1 MDKRAHNSTDSVSC
15 YLDGVQAKLNQADAI
30 LTLLL
35 NEGGTGRFTTDHDT
49 VMSVL
54 WTATDLIQAAQQ
66 ASQQAFSAYIA
77 EHLALIPPSAPPQ
90 A

>member
-1 MDKRAHNSTDSVSC
+1 MPNHTNEVAASTSNH
-15 YLDGVQAKLNQADAI
+15 LDNVQAKLNQADAV

-35 NEGGTGRFTTDHDT
+35 TEGGAGRFTTDHDT

-66 ASQQAFSAYIA
+66 ASQQAFSAYIS
-77 EHLALIPPSAPPQ
+77 EHMALIPPAAPSQ

>member
-1 MDKRAHNSTDSVSC
+1 MDKRTLNTAGSVSC
-15 YLDGVQAKLNQADAI
+15 YLDGVQAKLNQVDAI

-35 NEGGTGRFTTDHDT
+35 NEGGAGRFTSDHDT

-66 ASQQAFSAYIA
+66 ASQQAFSAYTA
-77 EHLALIPPSAPPQ
+77 EHMALIPPAVPPQ
-90 A
+90 V